1 MKLKFSD
8 FFFQEDWAG
17 EVKIQCVL
25 FEKKKSFF
33 YVPKNLRIVIRIK
46 EEKEISAHLKNKEK
60 KNKTI
65 ENFPKERYGLVISFK
80 NY

>member
-1 MKLKFSD
+1 M
-8 FFFQEDWAG
+8 
-17 EVKIQCVL
+17 KIQCVL
-25 FEKKKSFF
+25 LEKKSFF
-33 YVPKNLRIVIRIK
+33 YVPKNLRIVIRKK